1 MFPSDR
7 DSGRR
12 LVSGGVRLWQVSR
25 RGPLVSGWNGGCYCE
40 H

>member
-1 MFPSDR
+1 MFRSDR

-12 LVSGGVRLWQVSR
+12 LVSGVRLWQVSR
-25 RGPLVSGWNGGCYCE
+25 RAPPVSGCKGGCYCE